1 MRAASAMAFLMF
13 AGAAFAADPPPAPQK
28 PAVTKPDPKPAA
40 AARKPAMDLRVGNVR
55 NYMMPHE
62 FQQAVNAP
70 DPEKNT
76 VIVEGERELL
86 PMKSQQ
92 AVPAGIV
99 APFWAIANP
108 LQAWRVLV
116 PDPRAAPPGP
126 PEVVPPPPFRWGP

>member
-1 MRAASAMAFLMF
+1 MRIESAIAFLLLG
-13 AGAAFAADPPPAPQK
+13 GAAFAADPPPAPAK
-28 PAVTKPDPKPAA
+28 PAPKETAAKPATP
-40 AARKPAMDLRVGNVR
+40 RLDLRVGNVR
-55 NYMMPHE
+55 NYMMPNE
-62 FQQAVNAP
+62 FRQAVTMP

-92 AVPAGIV
+92 AVPVGIV

>member
-1 MRAASAMAFLMF
+1 MAILLLSGGAVRAAE
-13 AGAAFAADPPPAPQK
+13 PPATAAPDK
-28 PAVTKPDPKPAA
+28 PPSKQEAPKAPAL
-40 AARKPAMDLRVGNVR
+40 KLKVGNVR

-62 FQQAVNAP
+62 FKQAVNAP
-70 DPEKNT
+70 DPDKNT
-76 VIVEGERELL
+76 VVVEAERVLL

-92 AVPAGIV
+92 PVPNGII

-116 PDPRAAPPGP
+116 PDPKAPPPGP

>member
-1 MRAASAMAFLMF
+1 MRVESAIAFLMLS
-13 AGAAFAADPPPAPQK
+13 GAALAADPPATPKTPPA
-28 PAVTKPDPKPAA
+28 KPAA
-40 AARKPAMDLRVGNVR
+40 AAPKTPALNLRVGNVR

-62 FQQAVNAP
+62 FKEAVNAP
-70 DPEKNT
+70 DPDKNT

-92 AVPAGIV
+92 AVPVGIV